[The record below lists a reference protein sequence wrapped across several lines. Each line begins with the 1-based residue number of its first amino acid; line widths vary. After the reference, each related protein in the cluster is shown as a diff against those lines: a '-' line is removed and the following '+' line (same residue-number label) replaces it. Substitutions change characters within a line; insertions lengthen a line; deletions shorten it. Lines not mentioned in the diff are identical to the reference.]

1 MKEKDN
7 FEMTINLRKI
17 ATSGRSRRYA
27 KALNHIKET
36 ITRHFNAEKVII
48 DPILAEAIST
58 NKKDKVV
65 NRIKVIVNKID
76 EKTYLVKL
84 GIKSE

>member
-7 FEMTINLRKI
+7 FEMVINLRRI
-17 ATSGRSRRYA
+17 ATGKKTRRYA
-27 KALNHIKET
+27 RALKYIRK
-36 ITRHFNAEKVII
+36 IVSRHFKAEKVII
-48 DPILAEAIST
+48 DPLVAEAIST
-58 NKKDKVV
+58 NKQDKIVGKV
-65 NRIKVIVNKID
+65 RVIVNKIE